1 MSLKQWWI
9 AQAMKEAD
17 ATVAKME
24 EYGSR
29 DLVEIGRK
37 MCELQHRVEP
47 VTDVEAME
55 IGCMFYLLGKVARVT
70 SAIERGEVAS
80 DDTWFDISVY
90 SKMVLSAREGA
101 WKL

>member
-1 MSLKQWWI
+1 MSLVDWWLD
-9 AQAMKEAD
+9 QATSEAT

-29 DLVEIGRK
+29 DLVDIGRK
-37 MCELQHRVEP
+37 MCEMQHRTEQ
-47 VTDVEAME
+47 VTDVVAME

-70 SAIERGEVAS
+70 SAIERGETAS
-80 DDTWFDISVY
+80 YDTWFDISVY
-90 SKMVLSAREGA
+90 AKMVLAARQGA